1 MAEGGLASLSFSPSS
16 RAAIYTPK
24 VEENNRV
31 ADTWRLK
38 NRAMSIDNI
47 NINLAGMEQHYQQI
61 QYQQCQQPLPVANK
75 ENHNDAKSDPNQEQ
89 QQQSAQGMSP
99 ENLEAPEGQGPTEDE
114 EEEDNIIP
122 WRRSCARRTVAS
134 A

>member
-1 MAEGGLASLSFSPSS
+1 
-16 RAAIYTPK
+16 

-61 QYQQCQQPLPVANK
+61 QFQQQQQQQHQQQQQQQHQQLQLGNK
-75 ENHNDAKSDPNQEQ
+75 ENHGDLKGILAQAQE
-89 QQQSAQGMSP
+89 A
-99 ENLEAPEGQGPTEDE
+99 
-114 EEEDNIIP
+114 
-122 WRRSCARRTVAS
+122 ARFGA
-134 A
+134 